1 MSDKVDIRGEDG
13 DLVASRD
20 EILDGKSSRSPSLL
34 RMKPGTYL
42 F

>member
-20 EILDGKSSRSPSLL
+20 DILDGKSCMPC
-34 RMKPGTYL
+34 
-42 F
+42 